1 MTTVRFKTIGL
12 IAISAALIS
21 SASAWAQKAPRPAQF
36 QKLVDCRPIADQA
49 QRLACYDR
57 EVAAMDAAEVRE
69 ELVVID
75 RAKVRS
81 ARKTLFGLAVPDLG
95 IFGGGDDEE
104 GVNRIEAK
112 ITSAGRNADGRW
124 TFRLA
129 DGARWVQADSRE
141 LTIDP
146 SPGQPITIRKAA
158 MGSFLANVN
167 KQVAIRV
174 RRVN

>member
-1 MTTVRFKTIGL
+1 MRGAVTLILVGVGL
-12 IAISAALIS
+12 ALSAGAV
-21 SASAWAQKAPRPAQF
+21 AAPAKQPRPAAF
-36 QKLVDCRPIADQA
+36 QKLVDCKAIVDPA
-49 QRLACYDR
+49 QRLGCYDR
-57 EVAAMDAAEVRE
+57 EVSAVDQAEQRQD
-69 ELVVID
+69 LVVID

-81 ARKTLFGLAVPDLG
+81 ARKTLFGFQVPDLG

-112 ITSAGRNADGRW
+112 IAAVGRNPDGRW

-141 LTIDP
+141 LAVDP
-146 SPGQPITIRKAA
+146 SAGQTIAIRKAA
-158 MGSFLANVN
+158 MGTFLANVN
-167 KQVAIRV
+167 KQIAIRV